1 MSSKLVKK
9 LLQRTTDGAVA
20 PPPSKTNV
28 GGSDRSNPYRR
39 DNDRRTSAAAN
50 GAPPP
55 PSSSSSSSG
64 GGGRT
69 KRTPREEDD
78 VVRDRVESL
87 LRLDDAVSR
96 YSSSTV
102 RKSFDRRTDV
112 MKRDR
117 RRRRDAANVAAGT
130 TGNSRGSASAFAL
143 RPAERR
149 FDRVEEKRRREESYF
164 KDLARALK
172 RGKKRKGEEK
182 KSK

>member
-64 GGGRT
+64 GGRT

-117 RRRRDAANVAAGT
+117 RRWRDAANVAAGT